1 MDDITDSMDKSL
13 SKLQEFVKDREIWH
27 AFHGVAESDM
37 TKQLNNKNSMK
48 RKQNLINSIDQLSFI
63 NINGMEEQKDMTV
76 KDELPR

>member
-27 AFHGVAESDM
+27 AFHGVAELDM

-48 RKQNLINSIDQLSFI
+48 RRKEPDHFCL
-63 NINGMEEQKDMTV
+63 
-76 KDELPR
+76 